1 LIFPPKQYK
10 LCFQRQN
17 IHANTELMHFKFLSL
32 FLALTTI
39 LSMILVVSPAP
50 VYAVSINVAPT
61 SGTVGTP
68 IQINGNGFSGRL
80 ATVHWDNQI
89 VLSKIPISETGE
101 LKCILKVPPAYGGNH
116 VIEITDDSNWTASTA
131 STTFTVLPSIKIPPS
146 VGQNASVTVIGN
158 GFAASEKG
166 IRVTW
171 DGTVLPPSAT
181 ANNLGTWSINFNV
194 PETNKGEHFIGVY
207 NNSDIGEHRIIV
219 APFANVEPTSG
230 PVGTEIKIDG
240 FGFRTGEDGITI
252 TWDGEIIL
260 CNLVGG
266 TDGNW
271 NAKLNIPPCTKGYH
285 IIGVYGSSFTPKGI
299 VPDTDFEVIPN
310 IELQPTSGN
319 KGTKVTV
326 NGSGFASAEAITL
339 NFEDNSLNT
348 KIVADNVGSFSATFE
363 TPQSTMKSNRVQA
376 VGSAGSAAEAIFTT
390 EKVTPLAPILLSPEQ
405 GTKLEIFKSVGDIF
419 IRPAK
424 SLVRIIAFRDS
435 GQQGPGSTIATFDW
449 SDVDATG
456 KISYTLQI
464 SRSDDSS
471 SQVLLKENLPDS
483 EYTLS
488 QNDISTKGLYSW
500 RVKAV
505 DDIGNESQWSNI
517 WKFDLI
523 LVSNQALIIS
533 ITITILVIA
542 IILAAVILTWR
553 KHTTTR

>member
-1 LIFPPKQYK
+1 MHPK
-10 LCFQRQN
+10 
-17 IHANTELMHFKFLSL
+17 ALSL
-32 FLALTTI
+32 FLTLTII
-39 LSMILVVSPAP
+39 LPMILLVSPAN

-61 SGTVGTP
+61 SGTVGTS

-80 ATVHWDNQI
+80 ATVHWDDQI
-89 VLSKIPISETGE
+89 VLSKIPISEAGE
-101 LKCILKVPPAYGGNH
+101 LTCILKIPPACGGDH
-116 VIEITDDSNWTASTA
+116 IIKITDDSNWTASTA
-131 STTFTVLPSIKIPPS
+131 STTFTVLPGIKTPPS

-171 DGTVLPPSAT
+171 DGIVLPTSTT

-194 PETNKGEHFIGVY
+194 PETNKGEHFIGVF
-207 NNSDIGEHRIIV
+207 SKPEIGAHRIIV
-219 APFANVEPTSG
+219 APFAKVEPTLG
-230 PVGTEIKIDG
+230 PVGTGITIDG

-271 NAKLNIPPCTKGYH
+271 STKLNIPPCTKGYH
-285 IIGVYGSSFTPKGI
+285 TIGVYGSSFTPKGI
-299 VPDTDFEVIPN
+299 VPDTDFEVIPH

-326 NGSGFASAEAITL
+326 NGSGFASDEAITL
-339 NFEDNSLNT
+339 NFEGNSLNT
-348 KIVADNVGSFSATFE
+348 KIVADNVGSFSAAFE
-363 TPQSTMKSNRVQA
+363 TPQSTVINNRVQA
-376 VGSAGSAAEAIFTT
+376 MGSAGSSAEATFTT
-390 EKVTPLAPILLSPEQ
+390 EKITPLAPILLSPEQ
-405 GTKLEIFKSVGDIF
+405 GAKLEIFKSVGDVF
-419 IRPAK
+419 FGPAK
-424 SLVRIIAFRDS
+424 SLVGIIAFRDS
-435 GQQGPGSTIATFDW
+435 RQQGFGSNIATFDW
-449 SDVDATG
+449 SDVNTAG

-464 SRSDDSS
+464 FRSDDFS
-471 SQVLLKENLPDS
+471 SQVLLKENLLDS

-488 QNDISTKGLYSW
+488 QNDISTNGLYSW

-505 DDIGNESQWSNI
+505 DDIGNESQWSNT

-523 LVSNQALIIS
+523 LVSNQVLILS

-542 IILAAVILTWR
+542 AILAAGILTWR
-553 KHTTTR
+553 KHKTIR